1 MLENAFP
8 TFKVS
13 NFFFF
18 FFFFFKVSNS
28 EVGTSYLTHTLK

>member
-13 NFFFF
+13 N